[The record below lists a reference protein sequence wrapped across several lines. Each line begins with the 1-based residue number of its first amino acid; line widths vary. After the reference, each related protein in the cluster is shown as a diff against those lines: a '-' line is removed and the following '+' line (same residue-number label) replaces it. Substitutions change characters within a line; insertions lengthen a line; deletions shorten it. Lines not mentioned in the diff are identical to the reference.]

1 MYDQGSIAA
10 VIDCRCKWA
19 LAGVVGATQR
29 RRIMKRG
36 TTMLTTSALVLA
48 VALPCWAQVRELPT
62 ETTTIAGTIETID
75 QGKRAMNIKIADGS
89 FVAVDV
95 PESVQRFNEL
105 KVGDMIRA
113 TYNNNVMVRV
123 KAPGE
128 AAVDTVDTG
137 DAKSPTSGTQVITRR
152 MTASIVG
159 IDRVAS
165 SISFEGPNGWKYSRR
180 VVDPT
185 VFAQVN
191 VGDKVDIIWNTDL
204 TVSVQ

>member
-1 MYDQGSIAA
+1 
-10 VIDCRCKWA
+10 
-19 LAGVVGATQR
+19 
-29 RRIMKRG
+29 MKRG
-36 TTMLTTSALVLA
+36 TTLLTTSALVLA

-62 ETTTIAGTIETID
+62 DTTTIAGTIETID
-75 QGKRAMNIKIADGS
+75 QGRRAMNIRTADGM
-89 FVAVDV
+89 FVAVNV
-95 PESVQRFNEL
+95 PESVQRFNEF
-105 KVGDMIRA
+105 KVGDMVRA

-128 AAVDTVDTG
+128 PAVDTIDTG
-137 DAKSPTSGTQVITRR
+137 DAKSPTSGTQAMVRR
-152 MTASIVG
+152 MTANIVE

-191 VGDKVDIIWNTDL
+191 VGDRVDIIWNTDL
-204 TVSVQ
+204 TVSVE